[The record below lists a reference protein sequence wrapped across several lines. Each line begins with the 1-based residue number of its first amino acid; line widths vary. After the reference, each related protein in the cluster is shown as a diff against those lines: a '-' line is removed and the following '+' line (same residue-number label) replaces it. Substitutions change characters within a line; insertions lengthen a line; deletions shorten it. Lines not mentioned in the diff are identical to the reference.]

1 MEREERFFHE
11 CPECGLLTPWLQ
23 RKCDCGYRFKRRLPP
38 DRRLVALIVV
48 LAVLLAGA
56 AGYILSGIEKA
67 QPVVAESAVA
77 PTPTPAPTR
86 APVSTVAPTITP
98 FPTFAPRV
106 SLPPLSGSSA
116 LPQPVLVSNGEIV
129 KDTSLEQLAPLTV
142 ETSGVKSYYVFLKC
156 LSVSGAGFHLP
167 SAGDMSFYVTSGQSA
182 EVLVP
187 LGEYEVY
194 YATGETWYGPEIKF
208 GSGTEY
214 FKCGKTLSFVETLS
228 GYSGWTMTLYPVYN
242 GNLETETLT
251 AAEFPE

>member
-23 RKCDCGYRFKRRLPP
+23 GKCDCGYRFKRRLPP
-38 DRRLVALIVV
+38 DRRLVTLIAV

-56 AGYILSGIEKA
+56 VGYIMADEKTV
-67 QPVVAESAVA
+67 QPVPAEAAVV

-98 FPTFAPRV
+98 FPTLAPRV

-116 LPQPVLVSNGEIV
+116 LPQPVLVSNGAIV
-129 KDTSLEQLAPLTV
+129 KDTSLERLAPFTV
-142 ETSGVKSYYVFLKC
+142 ETSGAKNYYVFLKC
-156 LSVSGAGFHLP
+156 LSVSGSGLHFP
-167 SAGDMSFYVTSGQSA
+167 SSGDMSFYVSGGQSA

-194 YATGETWYGPEIKF
+194 YATGSTWYGPDDKF
-208 GSGTEY
+208 GASTQY
-214 FKCGKTLSFVETLS
+214 YKCEETFSFIETLS
-228 GYSGWTMTLYPVYN
+228 GYSGWTVTLYPVYN
-242 GNLETETLT
+242 GNLETETVT